1 MKKTKK
7 INNKLI
13 KNKNQIKSLLKL
25 YDPLQ
30 NLFYQIRYRKD

>member
-25 YDPLQ
+25 YDPLL
-30 NLFYQIRYRKD
+30 NLFYQTRYRKD